1 MAAVSSQFRFETSQ
15 DGDVATVRVFGDVDL
30 LSADELQA
38 AVTAAATPTHQVVID
53 MTAVDFI
60 DSSGLNALV
69 RAAAAIREQGGS
81 VRLGGMSEPVER
93 IISVSG
99 IAPLFA

>member
-1 MAAVSSQFRFETSQ
+1 VAAVSSQFRFETSQ
-15 DGDVATVRVFGDVDL
+15 DGDAATVRVFGDVDL
-30 LSADELQA
+30 LSADELQE
-38 AVTAAATPTHQVVID
+38 AVTAAATPTHAVVVD
-53 MTAVDFI
+53 MTEVEFI

-69 RAAAAIREQGGS
+69 RAAAEIRDKGGS